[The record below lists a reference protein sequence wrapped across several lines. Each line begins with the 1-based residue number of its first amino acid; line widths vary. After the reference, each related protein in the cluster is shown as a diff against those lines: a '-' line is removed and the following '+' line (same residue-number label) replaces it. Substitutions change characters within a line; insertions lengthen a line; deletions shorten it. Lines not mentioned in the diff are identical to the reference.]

1 METNFA
7 EANVYE
13 LEGKNVRI
21 TYQRTRMTEGEQ
33 VHYMGTLGDMV
44 ELDLTFKEVEGEIEV
59 LESKIGKMLTVEL
72 NPEDPQVDG
81 LLKTLTLLVPQVSLK
96 DQRSS
101 LETQVILTTHAFP
114 RRGFP
119 GGPHQ
124 LYEVVPLKGTAFH
137 AD

>member
-21 TYQRTRMTEGEQ
+21 TYQRTKLTQGEQ
-33 VHYMGTLGDMV
+33 VHYKGALDGTKR
-44 ELDLTFKEVEGEIEV
+44 DLTFKEVEGQIEV

-72 NPEDPQVDG
+72 NPEEVPLDVP
-81 LLKTLTLLVPQVSLK
+81 LATLTLLVPQVSITGR
-96 DQRSS
+96 RSS
-101 LETQVILTTHAFP
+101 LETQAILTTHTFQGL
-114 RRGFP
+114 GFT